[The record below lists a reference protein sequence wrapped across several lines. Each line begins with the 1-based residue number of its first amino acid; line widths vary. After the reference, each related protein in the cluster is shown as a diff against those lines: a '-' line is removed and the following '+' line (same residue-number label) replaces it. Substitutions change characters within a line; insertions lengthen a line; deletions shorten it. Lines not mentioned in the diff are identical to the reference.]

1 MKIKKIF
8 STYFWSDLVYKIKCF
23 FSPSQ
28 EWLTDVIPDTHCDKV
43 KLIPRM
49 LFECLVH
56 YVEVETQNE
65 WTHPLGYIY
74 EEELKLGYVT
84 QEYVDHVMKI
94 DKDLLKAYKWIKEG
108 RVELKQKL
116 DDAYPPSKSIRD
128 MFTKTEDG
136 NYSMNPLS
144 EEESTCYA
152 EVTRLEIILS
162 DKDIEAMQIIVKH
175 HNSLW
180 T

>member
-8 STYFWSDLVYKIKCF
+8 YSNFWWETWYNIKCF
-23 FSPSQ
+23 FKPKQ
-28 EWLTDVIPDTHCDKV
+28 EWLTDIIPDTHCDKV
-43 KLIPRM
+43 ELIPSL
-49 LFECLVH
+49 LFKCLVQ
-56 YVEVETQNE
+56 YVEVEMQND
-65 WTHPLGYIY
+65 WTHGIGYTY

-94 DKDLLKAYKWIKEG
+94 DKDLLKAYKWIVEG
-108 RVELKQKL
+108 RVELKEKI
-116 DDAYPPSKSIRD
+116 DDAYPPSKSISD

-136 NYSMNPLS
+136 NYSMNPIS
-144 EEESTCYA
+144 EEDSACYA

>member
-8 STYFWSDLVYKIKCF
+8 YSNFWWETWYNIKCF
-23 FSPSQ
+23 FKPKQ
-28 EWLTDVIPDTHCDKV
+28 EWLTDIIPDTHTDKV
-43 KLIPRM
+43 ELIPSL
-49 LFECLVH
+49 LFKCLVH
-56 YVEVETQNE
+56 YVEVEMQND
-65 WTHPLGYIY
+65 WTHGIGYTY

-94 DKDLLKAYKWIKEG
+94 DKDLLKAYKWIVEG
-108 RVELKQKL
+108 RVELKEKI
-116 DDAYPPSKSIRD
+116 DDAYPPSKSISD

-136 NYSMNPLS
+136 NYSMNPIS
-144 EEESTCYA
+144 EEDSACYA

>member
-8 STYFWSDLVYKIKCF
+8 STYFWNDLAYRVECF
-23 FSPSQ
+23 FKPRQ

-43 KLIPRM
+43 ELIPSV
-49 LFECLVH
+49 LFKCLEH
-56 YVEVETQNE
+56 YVEVETQND

-74 EEELKLGYVT
+74 EEELKLGYVN
-84 QEYVDHVMKI
+84 QEYVDRVMKI

-108 RVELKQKL
+108 RVELKQKI
-116 DDAYPPSKSIRD
+116 DDAYPPRKSISD
-128 MFTKTEDG
+128 MFTKREDG